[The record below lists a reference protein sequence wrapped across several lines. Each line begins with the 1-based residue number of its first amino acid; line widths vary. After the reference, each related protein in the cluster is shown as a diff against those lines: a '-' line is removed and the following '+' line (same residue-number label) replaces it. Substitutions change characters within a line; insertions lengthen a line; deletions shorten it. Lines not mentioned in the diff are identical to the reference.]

1 MTTMDWVREYLGM
14 GWSLCALRPGEKG
27 PYMQAWGTLD
37 LDEGHWRSY
46 PDDGCGVLLGRSGLA
61 TIDVDDMSSAKAALG
76 ALGIDL
82 VGLLEAPD
90 AVRIVSRPGRAKL
103 VYRVREDQAAHVCR
117 KRALNWR
124 TLDGTSFC
132 VVEFRAGSGQL
143 QDVLPPSIHPAT
155 GEPYAWAGDF
165 RRIPGLPDELAAV
178 WEMWDDA
185 VRVMREAD
193 PCKAKAQTVPKRE
206 VRFHGSKSTGDVI
219 GKWNDAYD
227 VRDVMSRP
235 ALTALYEEV
244 GNRWRR
250 RGSQDKAGVVLL
262 EDRQHA
268 GRMRVYSHHGGD
280 PLIPYTATDAFGLF
294 CLAEH
299 GGDDR
304 AAVKAAAFE
313 LGLPPLV
320 GLGEI
325 KAVGEEQV
333 QALVASAG
341 GSVAHVGVGSEGE
354 GGSREDRGSAEV
366 IRWPGAPVLPDQD
379 APDDIA
385 PAAETIPVRGM
396 PVPAAQEL
404 WDWIAGSVR
413 RGKASAVTQTTLSL
427 ICHLAGRRYVSES
440 GIMPGV
446 LFAVLD
452 DATVNLAPYLRC
464 EDDLLDLI
472 GGYDAGNIGG
482 EIRYLTE
489 KAGNEISTTANL
501 VEHYRKSPRLLW
513 GSTSIATMLERESRQ
528 INPNFQTMLDKLG
541 EIRHGASLHYA
552 PSKGDTYTV
561 RVPAV
566 TALWA
571 LTPHSVGGLVR
582 TTTRSGLLQQ
592 TLVADAGTEST
603 GGFAQAPL
611 PDSALEAL
619 KRLTSRTARAT
630 HVFPEDDFQRYA
642 PMRVPVTAEARAA
655 FVQLAEQIR
664 AACGAGDRLRE
675 YPLRGASRGWVEA
688 AESIALGLAALRDTQ
703 APEID
708 GELAQWSCSWA
719 GDCWR
724 VFQARIG
731 VASEDSADVERAVL
745 ERLRAVGRDGATT
758 SELRRSLRV
767 LRALSAER
775 REEVLETMES
785 DGLIAS
791 ARKTGGK
798 RWYLRRQAP

>member
-46 PDDGCGVLLGRSGLA
+46 PEDGCGVLLGRSGLA

-103 VYRVREDQAAHVCR
+103 VYRVREDQAAHVGR

-155 GEPYAWAGDF
+155 KEPYAWAGDF

-206 VRFHGSKSTGDVI
+206 IRFHGPKSTGDVI

-280 PLIPYTATDAFGLF
+280 PLIAYTATDAFGLF

-341 GSVAHVGVGSEGE
+341 GSVAHVEVGSEGE
-354 GGSREDRGSAEV
+354 GGAREERGSAEV

-379 APDDIA
+379 APEADEIA
-385 PAAETIPVRGM
+385 APHGALSGRSL
-396 PVPAAQEL
+396 PVPAAQDL
-404 WDWIAGSVR
+404 AAWIAGRV
-413 RGKASAVTQTTLSL
+413 GAAKIGATVQTTLAVL
-427 ICHLAGRRYVSES
+427 GHLASRRYESEDGRRPC
-440 GIMPGV
+440 GFFGV
-446 LFAVLD
+446 LD
-452 DATVNLAPYLRC
+452 SATLNLSPYLRAV
-464 EDDLLDLI
+464 DDLLDMLGDYD
-472 GGYDAGNIGG
+472 GGSERGQV
-482 EIRYLTE
+482 RYLEERVDDVSTP
-489 KAGNEISTTANL
+489 AGMKEA
-501 VEHYRKSPRLLW
+501 YRNSARLLF
-513 GSTSIATMLERESRQ
+513 GSPSFATWLEREGKQ
-528 INPNFQTMLDKLG
+528 INPSFRLLLDELG
-541 EIRHGASLHYA
+541 WYRLGKTLQYK
-552 PSKGDTYTV
+552 PPKGDAWTV
-561 RVPAV
+561 RA
-566 TALWA
+566 TALSALWA
-571 LTPHSVGGLVR
+571 VAPASLGGLVR
-582 TTTRSGLLQQ
+582 STRGSGLLQQ
-592 TLVADAGTEST
+592 TVVADCLDERAVVMPRSVGVPTGVVDVLRRVGSTRVQAG
-603 GGFAQAPL
+603 
-611 PDSALEAL
+611 
-619 KRLTSRTARAT
+619 
-630 HVFPEDDFQRYA
+630 HVMPRDDWGYHRPEI
-642 PMRVPVTAEARAA
+642 VPVDPAARDIARDLRDRIGRS
-655 FVQLAEQIR
+655 V
-664 AACGAGDRLRE
+664 GASDRLRD
-675 YPLRGASRGWVEA
+675 YPLGGCARGWSEA
-688 AESIALGLAALRDTQ
+688 SESISVALAAIEDPD
-703 APEID
+703 APRV
-708 GELAQWSCSWA
+708 GAHAMGWA
-719 GDCWR
+719 ADWVWDCWTLLLDR
-724 VFQARIG
+724 LGRAR
-731 VASEDSADVERAVL
+731 EDSADIERAILEVL
-745 ERLRAVGRDGATT
+745 RRAGQGGATT
-758 SELRRSLRV
+758 MELRDAVRPF
-767 LRALSAER
+767 RALSAER
-775 REEVLETMES
+775 RQEIMDGLSS
-785 DGLIAS
+785 DGLAIA
-791 ARKTGGK
+791 
-798 RWYLRRQAP
+798 RRQGRGVRYYAAR